1 MENEQLRTKCRKLQL
16 HALESHPRVK
26 TVVAKLMI
34 SAQDEETKD
43 LAMTPLTER
52 KASTSISGSKL
63 KSTPEE
69 LRLLKAE
76 SAQDSQTLMTLKQ
89 LQTKQNQIRPKT
101 PLNQVS
107 GLFVPVLSKAQ
118 KKTLIKN
125 CQTPR

>member
-89 LQTKQNQIRPKT
+89 LQTKQN
-101 PLNQVS
+101 
-107 GLFVPVLSKAQ
+107 
-118 KKTLIKN
+118 
-125 CQTPR
+125 